1 MPPRDSGNRDYPSRV
16 SRALGD
22 HPRIVVDDEHHG
34 ALESRRPRNEAIGI
48 AIELIGDYHAS
59 CVRRVISRQTTVA
72 RLSLDYAI
80 AGAARNTKHSKY
92 APALASHLR
101 GCPRCKV
108 LGGAGAMR
116 AGVPMLRDVIPP
128 VLLLFDAGERDK
140 VLFRIVSD
148 QQWTLIEGR
157 VQRLFDH
164 KSGMTLTRT

>member
-1 MPPRDSGNRDYPSRV
+1 MMNTTVRSNPGGPV
-16 SRALGD
+16 M
-22 HPRIVVDDEHHG
+22 
-34 ALESRRPRNEAIGI
+34 RRSAS

-80 AGAARNTKHSKY
+80 AGARATPSNSNY

-116 AGVPMLRDVIPP
+116 AGVPMLRDVIAP
-128 VLLLFDAGERDK
+128 VLLLFDAGDA
-140 VLFRIVSD
+140 
-148 QQWTLIEGR
+148 
-157 VQRLFDH
+157 
-164 KSGMTLTRT
+164 TRYSSELSAISNGH